1 MGPKREAAPPS
12 EPGEGHTPPPFRL
25 YANLGKLDYVTRG
38 AGRDLIIV
46 GRYGAR
52 EICVTVPG
60 SEVADLAA
68 RLGRPMAKRE
78 AGQPSEPRQLPIP
91 GLDEDGH

>member
-1 MGPKREAAPPS
+1 MGEKRPS
-12 EPGEGHTPPPFRL
+12 QPSVSEEGEHEPPPFRL
-25 YANLGKLDYVTRG
+25 FANLGKLDYVTRG

-46 GRYGAR
+46 GRYGVR

-68 RLGRPMAKRE
+68 KLRRPMAKRE
-78 AGQPSEPRQLPIP
+78 SGPPEPAGQVRLF
-91 GLDEDGH
+91 ED

>member
-1 MGPKREAAPPS
+1 MPRPSPS
-12 EPGEGHTPPPFRL
+12 EAEDSEPVPFRL
-25 YANLGKLDYVTRG
+25 HANLGKLDYVTRG

-60 SEVADLAA
+60 SEVADLVA
-68 RLGRPMAKRE
+68 RLRRPMVKRE
-78 AGQPSEPRQLPIP
+78 KTEPEPVGQLRLF
-91 GLDEDGH
+91 ED

>member
-1 MGPKREAAPPS
+1 MGPKGPPRLPP
-12 EPGEGHTPPPFRL
+12 EPAGAEPPPFRL
-25 YANLGKLDYVTRG
+25 HANLGKLDYVTRG

-60 SEVADLAA
+60 SEVADLVA
-68 RLGRPMAKRE
+68 RLGRPLATRADATSKPVE
-78 AGQPSEPRQLPIP
+78 LLALPLP
-91 GLDEDGH
+91 ED